1 MKTCL
6 VSHKEGEEKKFKVT
20 LKKYELTFT
29 ADEKWQ
35 SEKWVNSIQF
45 VYENIG
51 EYIGHENVGP
61 HAPARE
67 ERYLMSQVYEKKTGK
82 TCYKDYEVLCEQY
95 E

>member
-35 SEKWVNSIQF
+35 SEKWVNSI
-45 VYENIG
+45 
-51 EYIGHENVGP
+51 
-61 HAPARE
+61 
-67 ERYLMSQVYEKKTGK
+67 
-82 TCYKDYEVLCEQY
+82 
-95 E
+95 